1 MQTALIMDY
10 AGVMTGPVDG
20 VMLAWM
26 RADGLDPTRC
36 AAYFD
41 ELSERSLTEEQGPMH
56 GLETG
61 ATPPEEFE
69 RALAAEL
76 AARGMGTVAAE
87 GLLDRML
94 GGLVPDPAMADVV
107 AKARAAGVR
116 TALLSNSWGRPYPD
130 RDDWPRLF
138 DTWVI
143 SHEVGLRKPDPEIYR
158 LACSRLGVAPEHA
171 VFVDDMRLNV
181 EGAEA
186 FGLAGVLHTDLGRT
200 VTELESL
207 LGIALA

>member
-1 MQTALIMDY
+1 MDY
-10 AGVMTGPVDG
+10 AGVMTGPVSE

-26 RADGLDPTRC
+26 RADGLDPARC

-41 ELSERSLTEEQGPMH
+41 ELSTRSLTEEHGPLH
-56 GLETG
+56 DLETG
-61 ATPPEEFE
+61 AAPPETFE

-76 AARGMGTVAAE
+76 AARGMGTVAAG

-94 GGLVPDPAMADVV
+94 GGLTPDPDMADVV

-116 TALLSNSWGRPYPD
+116 TALLSNSWGRPYPG
-130 RDDWPRLF
+130 RDDWDRLF

-143 SHEVGLRKPDPEIYR
+143 SDEVGLRKPDPAIYR
-158 LACSRLGVAPEHA
+158 LACSRLGVEPDHA

-186 FGLAGVLHTDLGRT
+186 LGLAGILHTDLPTT
-200 VTELESL
+200 VTVLENL
-207 LGIALA
+207 LGIRLA